1 MAAGFTAMQ
10 QHSNCCSSS
19 AAACTSAQNTKILD
33 TAMGAVSIVRFLGIL
48 G

>member
-1 MAAGFTAMQ
+1 MAAFSTKKSGYCAFA
-10 QHSNCCSSS
+10 